1 LNTRSAKAL
10 LGVEL
15 GSERHQQPERLRDGG
30 AVFLAV
36 VVGDDLLIAPVV
48 AHRERIRRHH
58 VGEGAFDD
66 LPDVVPH
73 VGLAPDL
80 GGKLLAQL
88 SAVDLAQIE
97 GDGVAMSLRRAAKAS
112 AAGSGTSALKR
123 LITVRA
129 IPSKRCWLSSH
140 VRRRRGRWPA

>member
-1 LNTRSAKAL
+1 MDLIVTRQGDVWQAAYGDKVWRA
-10 LGVEL
+10 
-15 GSERHQQPERLRDGG
+15 
-30 AVFLAV
+30 AVGRSGIAV
-36 VVGDDLLIAPVV
+36 
-48 AHRERIRRHH
+48 
-58 VGEGAFDD
+58 
-66 LPDVVPH
+66 
-73 VGLAPDL
+73 
-80 GGKLLAQL
+80 K
-88 SAVDLAQIE
+88 QIE

>member
-1 LNTRSAKAL
+1 MNTRSAKAL

-58 VGEGAFDD
+58 VGE
-66 LPDVVPH
+66 V
-73 VGLAPDL
+73 
-80 GGKLLAQL
+80 
-88 SAVDLAQIE
+88 SAVTSNQPLRVEIE
-97 GDGVAMSLRRAAKAS
+97 
-112 AAGSGTSALKR
+112 
-123 LITVRA
+123 
-129 IPSKRCWLSSH
+129 
-140 VRRRRGRWPA
+140 PAT